1 MADHIEL
8 GKEGE
13 IIAVD
18 YLQKKGFQILARNFR
33 FKRAEVDIIVFK
45 NDLLRIVE
53 VKTRLLGDLLC
64 LQTCGLSLP
73 QSPPTSS
80 DLNTI
85 LHPLLIS
92 VNPPTIYLSYLSPA
106 LSLACRHVRQECED
120 PPRHPHDDNALNRD

>member
-53 VKTRLLGDLLC
+53 VKTRQSHYLAGPEITVTKKKQRAIVKVANAYIEDNTFIGETQFDIISIVLNKN
-64 LQTCGLSLP
+64 GLSIEHL
-73 QSPPTSS
+73 
-80 DLNTI
+80 
-85 LHPLLIS
+85 
-92 VNPPTIYLSYLSPA
+92 
-106 LSLACRHVRQECED
+106 ED
-120 PPRHPHDDNALNRD
+120 AFYPVL